1 MRFREFRLVETVL
14 REGARIDHAEDIVF
28 REGSKGAIR
37 TLNSFL
43 NLEKGGHTDVT
54 IKWDG
59 SPAIIFGRGEDGTF
73 VLTDKSGWVAK
84 GYDGKSKSAKELQK
98 MLMNRPGA
106 NNPDPAKRDNYRN
119 FAANMADIYD
129 EYEKAVPRDFTGF
142 FKGDLLYYNT
152 PELEDNYYVFT
163 PNIVTY
169 KIKKD
174 SEIGSRVGRS
184 KTGVVIHRMIDEQ
197 GDESPITINVNDVFI
212 GNEVLVFPPVT
223 VQQPPDIDNSKATKL
238 KQTISKNATVLDAM
252 LDMNTLVEKKMK
264 YFPDVL
270 YSYTNSKVDT
280 GLANLGK
287 DFLQWLKMSKN
298 PPAKQAKIVDHIQQ
312 NQQGFNALWDIMR
325 GIMEFKDDIINQLN
339 NQDTDVKASIGPHG
353 PTSPD
358 THGEGG
364 EGYVLAHPKGDIKLV
379 SREYFTKANRSVER

>member
-1 MRFREFRLVETVL
+1 
-14 REGARIDHAEDIVF
+14 
-28 REGSKGAIR
+28 
-37 TLNSFL
+37 
-43 NLEKGGHTDVT
+43 
-54 IKWDG
+54 
-59 SPAIIFGRGEDGTF
+59 
-73 VLTDKSGWVAK
+73 
-84 GYDGKSKSAKELQK
+84 
-98 MLMNRPGA
+98 
-106 NNPDPAKRDNYRN
+106 
-119 FAANMADIYD
+119 
-129 EYEKAVPRDFTGF
+129 
-142 FKGDLLYYNT
+142 
-152 PELEDNYYVFT
+152 
-163 PNIVTY
+163 
-169 KIKKD
+169 
-174 SEIGSRVGRS
+174 
-184 KTGVVIHRMIDEQ
+184 MIDEQ